1 MTAAAPA
8 LTARSVLVST
18 LLGTHPPRLPSRV
31 LVAAGELFGVSEGT
45 VRTALSRMVAAGEVR
60 MVDGWYELA
69 GPLLERQQ
77 RQDRSRVDA
86 THGRAEGRADEW
98 DGAWVLAV
106 VRDERRD
113 AARRGDLRD
122 AMRRLQLAEI
132 REGVWTRPDNLPA
145 DRLPDAAE
153 VLADQCRTFRSVPDE
168 PAADLAAT
176 LWDLGSWAT
185 TARSLTESLDAG
197 RPALEAGDP
206 GRLRDGFVLSATVL
220 RHLLADPS
228 LPSPLLPPAWPG
240 PSLRHS
246 YERFDVAF
254 KVVLRDW
261 LKRHTSTAAPGAGAT
276 TARPSPT
283 MTR

>member
-1 MTAAAPA
+1 MTEPAPT

-45 VRTALSRMVAAGEVR
+45 VRTALSRMVAAGEAR
-60 MVDGWYELA
+60 SVDGWYELT

-77 RQDRSRVDA
+77 RQDVSRLDA
-86 THGRAEGRADEW
+86 PGRRADEW

-113 AARRGDLRD
+113 ATRRGDLRD
-122 AMRRLQLAEI
+122 AMRRLQLAEL

-145 DRLPDAAE
+145 DRLPEAAG
-153 VLADQCRTFRSVPDE
+153 VVADQCRTFRSVPDE
-168 PAADLAAT
+168 PATELVTA
-176 LWDLGSWAT
+176 LWDLESWAA
-185 TARSLTESLDAG
+185 TAHSLTASLDER
-197 RPALEAGDP
+197 RPALEAGDASQ
-206 GRLRDGFVLSATVL
+206 LRQGFVLSATVL
-220 RHLLADPS
+220 RHLLADPA
-228 LPSPLLPPAWPG
+228 LPSALLPPQWPG
-240 PSLRHS
+240 TALRDH
-246 YERFDVAF
+246 YERFDLAF

-261 LKRHTSTAAPGAGAT
+261 LRLHTSTATPRSGDIAEGS
-276 TARPSPT
+276 SPT